1 MWPRASLMGFGEQKN
16 LVSGYR
22 LDGWVCMVLGR
33 SGESDNGQ
41 LCNTLYTVSTQQH
54 QYSNIMYAIDYTM
67 ATFFW
72 TFC

>member
-1 MWPRASLMGFGEQKN
+1 MGFGEQKN